1 MDQSMESDE
10 YHWRETYYVL
20 FRLSRR
26 PSGVQVQR
34 ALRKLRNKIE
44 LKNLQSDDDGKFES
58 LLIESPD
65 DYAAL
70 EVSFETGDAVVEQAH
85 ELAKQLKG
93 EADSRQL
100 AQLVKADARLDVMHF
115 EHVVADAA
123 SDDELDEM
131 LDPGCLLMVVEALVE
146 LTDGIAV
153 DPVSGDILP

>member
-1 MDQSMESDE
+1 MESDE

-20 FRLSRR
+20 FRASQR
-26 PSGVQVQR
+26 PTGVQVQR

-44 LKNLQSDDDGKFES
+44 MQSLQCDDDGRFES

-70 EVSFETGDAVVEQAH
+70 EVSFEAGEAVVEQAH

-93 EADSRQL
+93 EADSHQL

-115 EHVVADAA
+115 EHVVADGA
-123 SDDELDEM
+123 SDDDLDEM

-153 DPVSGDILP
+153 DPVSGAILP